1 MVNNHVTKKVWS
13 SVILFLLVGCL
24 VVFSVVLVF
33 NTIEKNQE
41 FESILSGYT
50 GGNTDIVV
58 LKQESAEAV
67 RIQEELEGWLLSPKD
82 TVDLVEYVEVISK
95 QVGLEP
101 SIDQLNTKDLGNGSD
116 NQNVSVLELILQLD
130 GTFEETQKFLELM
143 ENIPYQSYIGQV
155 QLRGGGENGWNI
167 KIQAIVFTNPN

>member
-82 TVDLVEYVEVISK
+82 TVDLVEYVEIISD